1 MINKPTTAAGYAPEM
16 VTLVRSTCLYLATK
30 LGDLMDEIVVV
41 GGLVPS
47 LLIDQSNLPADT
59 DPHAG
64 TMDLDLGIAFALV
77 NDERYAEVTERL
89 ASAGFK
95 PDLNAKGQP
104 SRQRWCIND
113 PQVTVDFLIEPTPGD
128 ESKAGKLFSLTQDW
142 AAMIAPG
149 LHLAFK
155 NFKTITLDEA
165 TIKGEHAKRQIRV
178 CGAGAFVVLKALAF
192 RNRGENKDAYD
203 LFYLL
208 RNYGDSIEAI
218 ADELRPLRN
227 DPHTEQALQYL
238 DEDFK
243 QIDSI
248 GPKRVAEFLFGQS
261 DETIQADALGDVRQL
276 LRALVFQV

>member
-95 PDLNAKGQP
+95 PDLNAKG
-104 SRQRWCIND
+104 
-113 PQVTVDFLIEPTPGD
+113 
-128 ESKAGKLFSLTQDW
+128 
-142 AAMIAPG
+142 
-149 LHLAFK
+149 
-155 NFKTITLDEA
+155 
-165 TIKGEHAKRQIRV
+165 
-178 CGAGAFVVLKALAF
+178 
-192 RNRGENKDAYD
+192 
-203 LFYLL
+203 LL